1 MSRKSK
7 QPSKTELRR
16 HLRDCLFDPRKPG
29 PMQVIADTG
38 NEEYYENRAKECV
51 SQFAET
57 SHEKSDN
64 IRMAIGLLLL
74 SLAKRNGKY
83 PQNQ

>member
-1 MSRKSK
+1 MSQKSK

-38 NEEYYENRAKECV
+38 NTEYYENRAKECI
-51 SQFAET
+51 SQYAET
-57 SHEKSDN
+57 PEEKARN
-64 IRMAIGLLLL
+64 LQMAVGLLLL
-74 SLAKRNGKY
+74 SLAKRNGKH
-83 PQNQ
+83 P

>member
-1 MSRKSK
+1 MSQKSK

-38 NEEYYENRAKECV
+38 NTDYYETRAKECI
-51 SQFAET
+51 SQYTET
-57 SHEKSDN
+57 TDEKSAN

-74 SLAKRNGKY
+74 SLAKLNG
-83 PQNQ
+83 QHS